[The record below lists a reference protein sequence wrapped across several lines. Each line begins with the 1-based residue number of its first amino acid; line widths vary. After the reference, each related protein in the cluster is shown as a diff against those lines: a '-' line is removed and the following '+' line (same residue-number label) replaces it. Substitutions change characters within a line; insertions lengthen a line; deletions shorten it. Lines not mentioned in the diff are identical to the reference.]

1 MPGNVGPGESGWGER
16 NRGVSGR
23 EREVAETGGFHLA
36 LNLDLEGQEHWP
48 FLSEAAR
55 RSLPCSEINEREG
68 NFCRSAHKA
77 RSRISSLRKNKK
89 GGRGGEGGR
98 AAVGSQGLK

>member
-1 MPGNVGPGESGWGER
+1 MGREKSR
-16 NRGVSGR
+16 VSGR

-77 RSRISSLRKNKK
+77 RSKISSLRKNKK